1 MKVKALKDF
10 ASNLV
15 GNVKAGQLIEVSDQY
30 AIHLCDYGLCV
41 PDKTRAEGS
50 GPLSNGGDKPLSSSP
65 VAQALTN
72 NRSNISESNEAE
84 TVAALSE
91 STQQGFKS
99 NIATQSTESMESGG
113 KPTRR
118 KRTRKKKE

>member
-41 PDKTRAEGS
+41 PDKTRAEDS
-50 GPLSNGGDKPLSSSP
+50 GPLSNGGGKPLSSSP
-65 VAQALTN
+65 VAPASTQNKLTT
-72 NRSNISESNEAE
+72 SESSEAE
-84 TVAALSE
+84 TVVGLSE
-91 STQQGFKS
+91 STQQGLEL
-99 NIATQSTESMESGG
+99 TTRTLSTESMESGG